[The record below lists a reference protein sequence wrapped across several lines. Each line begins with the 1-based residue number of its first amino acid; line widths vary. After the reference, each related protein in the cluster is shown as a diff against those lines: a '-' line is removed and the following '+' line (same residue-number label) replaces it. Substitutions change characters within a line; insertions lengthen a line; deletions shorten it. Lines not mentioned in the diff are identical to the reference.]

1 MQKKIA
7 LLVGIAAMIL
17 CYASV
22 LAQESRPDTGTFIK
36 ESMMDGRGELDI
48 INNGADDAVAA
59 LKENKT
65 GILVGAV
72 YIRGGD
78 VFKLIGIEDGSYDL
92 YFKQGQSWNA
102 SLQKFDDE
110 AGQSRMDDPLTFE
123 TVRVPEG
130 IRYSMVEITL
140 NEVPGGNTIAIP
152 VDDEEFPDLR

>member
-1 MQKKIA
+1 LADSNLRDYLTDKSDSFRPVILPV
-7 LLVGIAAMIL
+7 LL
-17 CYASV
+17 
-22 LAQESRPDTGTFIK
+22 R
-36 ESMMDGRGELDI
+36 
-48 INNGADDAVAA
+48 
-59 LKENKT
+59 
-65 GILVGAV
+65 ILVRCLRTPGAV

-78 VFKLIGIEDGSYDL
+78 IFKLTGIEDGSYDL
-92 YFKQGQSWNA
+92 YFRQGQSWNA
-102 SLQKFDDE
+102 SLKKFDDE